1 MGRHSQSTTG
11 SRTRPRHR
19 KPSPVSDLTQ
29 AAATGLGATAMMGT
43 VVTGIA
49 SMGGSAEAATA
60 NDFYKLRV
68 CESSDNYRANT
79 GNGYY
84 GAYQFDLSTW
94 HANGFSGYPDQAS
107 PQTQDQ
113 AAQVLYSRRGWQPWP
128 VCSQRMG
135 LVDDRASRS
144 SNRTSLLAHGAVP
157 AFGGQILTTAFVSER
172 RGDVYSWQAQMSRRG
187 WPIAVDGYFGPQ
199 SARFAAAFAAEK
211 GVTDGL
217 PGQVGRNVWTAAWT
231 APIT

>member
-1 MGRHSQSTTG
+1 MGRHTTPTHVQ
-11 SRTRPRHR
+11 RAKPRHR
-19 KPSPVSDLTQ
+19 KPSQVSEFTQ
-29 AAATGLGATAMMGT
+29 AAATGLGATAVMGT
-43 VVTGIA
+43 VVTSVA
-49 SMGGSAEAATA
+49 SLGGSAEAATP

-94 HANGFSGYPDQAS
+94 QANGFSGYPHQAS

-144 SNRTSLLAHGAVP
+144 ENRPILLAHGAVP
-157 AFGGQILTTAFVSER
+157 SFPGQVLTTALTGER
-172 RGDVYSWQAQMSRRG
+172 RGDVYTWQAQMSRRG

-211 GVTDGL
+211 GVSDGL